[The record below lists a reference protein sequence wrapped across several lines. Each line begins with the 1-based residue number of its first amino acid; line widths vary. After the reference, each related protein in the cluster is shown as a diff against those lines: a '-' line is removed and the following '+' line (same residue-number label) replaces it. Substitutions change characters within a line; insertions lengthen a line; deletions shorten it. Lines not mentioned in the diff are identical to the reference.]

1 MKKSSEGTYKIF
13 IPIGDRPKCIH
24 LGCNNARQHM
34 GTYRKDGT
42 PLFRSLCAKH
52 HGKKV
57 AEKHGLNSME
67 EVVAKNAG
75 CASPYEYLNV
85 RAKKAGFAS
94 QADRVSSMN
103 ELRAKKAGFASYA
116 DQLNANAIREG
127 FASYADRVSSMNE
140 LRAKEAGFASYV
152 DYMNSKHSYRKHR
165 KNYCENIDGRLG
177 YICNYPIKI
186 SAQLQV
192 DHINGDPSDDREE
205 NCQTLCANCHT
216 YKTHISKDYSTPGRK
231 KMKTKNQ
238 KSILV
243 N

>member
-13 IPIGDRPKCIH
+13 IPIGDRPKCVNPE
-24 LGCNNARQHM
+24 CNNARQHM

-57 AEKHGLNSME
+57 AEKHGLNSIE

-94 QADRVSSMN
+94 
-103 ELRAKKAGFASYA
+103 YA

-127 FASYADRVSSMNE
+127 FASHADRVSSMNE
-140 LRAKEAGFASYV
+140 LRAKEAGFASYI

-192 DHINGDPSDDREE
+192 DHINGDPYDNREE

-216 YKTHISKDYSTPGRK
+216 YKTHVSKDYSTPGRK

-238 KSILV
+238 KAILV